1 MFAKLRRLTLP
12 KKVCEARNCKALS
25 IGRQG
30 SDTQLGRSKQERL
43 KPGSNGVIPL
53 STVTAISSEPWTLRA
68 STVEPFRCAKT
79 FMKSLVLGAVR
90 VLLKGGSGGA

>member
-12 KKVCEARNCKALS
+12 KKVCEARNRKALS

-30 SDTQLGRSKQERL
+30 SDTHLGRSKQERL
-43 KPGSNGVIPL
+43 KPGSNVVIPL
-53 STVTAISSEPWTLRA
+53 STVTAISSEPGTLRA
-68 STVEPFRCAKT
+68 KI

-90 VLLKGGSGGA
+90 VLLKGGGGGAVANR